1 MNLRTLRQI
10 AQDQSSKQI
19 EISLPSK
26 EALPC
31 HLHIT
36 EVGLVTKEFTDC
48 GGTFRGTRHVS
59 LQTWVADDVDH
70 RMTTDKLAMILGK
83 LDGNVLLDCLEVL
96 VEVQADT
103 ISTYAI
109 HSVEYSSLAMTPVKV
124 FLRSLTT
131 DCLAKDRC
139 GVGQCGPETPEED
152 GGCCGGGCC

>member
-19 EISLPSK
+19 EIILPSK